1 MNTVNL
7 QPDTKELENTLST
20 IRSELIEALQL
31 DALDVEEQD
40 QIIGELGE
48 IIFREA
54 VSRSIEEM
62 EDKDAEAFSAFMD
75 TGPNEI
81 KMIQYLTEK
90 VTGFGERLEE
100 VGAEILLESG
110 AFMQA
115 VLGEGNVEEKHSA
128 GQNAPAMAK

>member
-7 QPDTKELENTLST
+7 KTDIQELENTLST

-31 DALDVEEQD
+31 DALSVEEQN

-62 EDKDAEAFSAFMD
+62 EDKDAEAFSVFMD
-75 TGPNEI
+75 AGPDEA
-81 KMIQYLTEK
+81 KMLQYLTDK
-90 VTGFGERLEE
+90 VSGFGERLEE

-115 VLGEGNVEEKHSA
+115 VLGGGNVET
-128 GQNAPAMAK
+128 GQTEGQQVSSVAK